1 MEGTGSRVSQ
11 ALVLQE
17 GAQVGTV
24 PVDGIGDHPVDGQ
37 AGSLGTLDHLLAQF
51 GFGLEADRLRNM
63 SGLPP
68 GCVGAPVLRQIQFTV
83 DEGMPLRR
91 DVGEED
97 ADLAVLH
104 PAGPP
109 AILGGDAGGVAP
121 AFRKAAFIQHQHG
134 KGRGLRWRPRQQQ
147 GLADQGAQVIA
158 HGILVPDGGG
168 EQALDAKG
176 AGLSGLFGDLPA
188 IFARDVTEHG
198 LQVAQGMLVGF
209 GAREVGTQ
217 PCMQLA

>member
-97 ADLAVLH
+97 ADLTILDAS
-104 PAGPP
+104 GES
-109 AILGGDAGGVAP
+109 AILWSNACGVG
-121 AFRKAAFIQHQHG
+121 AAFGEATFVHDKHG
-134 KGRGLRWRPRQQQ
+134 EGCLGLRTFRHQRERVEH
-147 GLADQGAQVIA
+147 LANQRTQCIA
-158 HGILVPDGGG
+158 HAILVPGG
-168 EQALDAKG
+168 
-176 AGLSGLFGDLPA
+176 S
-188 IFARDVTEHG
+188 
-198 LQVAQGMLVGF
+198 
-209 GAREVGTQ
+209 
-217 PCMQLA
+217 